1 MPLTQS
7 ISINKKGQCYIGI
20 DPLQIETEADE
31 RVHLAHELGHCVT
44 GSFYSIYSK
53 LDVREK
59 HEVRADRWA
68 IRQLMPVDE
77 FIFVVTQKGITTPWE
92 IAEYFGVTEDFVHKA
107 TDYYKL
113 TNKQFRTQICA

>member
-1 MPLTQS
+1 
-7 ISINKKGQCYIGI
+7 
-20 DPLQIETEADE
+20 
-31 RVHLAHELGHCVT
+31 
-44 GSFYSIYSK
+44 
-53 LDVREK
+53 
-59 HEVRADRWA
+59 
-68 IRQLMPVDE
+68 MPVDE